1 MTTVYLVG
9 AGPGD
14 PELITVKGQRLLA
27 EADSILYDELANPAL
42 LAVAPATA
50 ERIYVGKRS
59 GSHAATQDQI
69 AHWMIQRARRGL
81 RVVRLKGGDP
91 FLFGRGGEEVA
102 ALAAAGV
109 PCEVVPGIS
118 AANGATAA
126 AGIPLTQRGVAS
138 SVRLLSGHGES
149 PAPAYNKSET
159 LVYFMGLARVPD
171 IARDLRAQG
180 WPAAT
185 PAAVI
190 ERGTL
195 PGQRVVAGSLNK
207 IARQVRNARIT
218 SPALLVVGAVA
229 RAHKVRPQLT
239 VVPPPPS
246 GLILM
251 AHGSPLPAW
260 QRGVHKLAR
269 ELGGRA
275 AFLPPVAPSLGDAIA
290 EAVACGDRRLIVVP
304 YFLAPGLHVTRD
316 IPDLIEAERA
326 RFPEVSITLSACLE
340 GHAALRTAVLARL
353 AETTSSTPI
362 NAVKSKDG
370 SLGCGVVAGGSRVR
384 ARSES
389 AR

>member
-42 LAVAPATA
+42 LALAPATA

-59 GSHAATQDQI
+59 GSHAATQEQI
-69 AHWMIQRARRGL
+69 AHWMVDRARRGL

-126 AGIPLTQRGVAS
+126 AGIPLTQRGIAS

-149 PAPAYNKSET
+149 PAPAYDQRET
-159 LVYFMGLARVPD
+159 LVYFMGLARVAA

-180 WPAAT
+180 WPAST
-185 PAAVI
+185 PVAVI

-195 PGQRVVAGSLNK
+195 PGQRVVAGTLNA
-207 IARQVRNARIT
+207 IARLVRAAHVA
-218 SPALLVVGAVA
+218 SPALLVVGNVA
-229 RAHKVRPQLT
+229 KIPALRPHLA
-239 VVPPPPS
+239 VVPAPAP

-251 AHGSPLPAW
+251 AHGSPLAAW

-275 AFLPPVAPSLGDAIA
+275 AFLPPVSPSLGDAVA
-290 EAVACGDRRLIVVP
+290 AAVGGGERRLVVVP

-316 IPDLIEAERA
+316 IPQLIEAVRA
-326 RFPEVSITLSACLE
+326 RFPKVSITLAACLE

-353 AETTSSTPI
+353 AETAGHKVESGH
-362 NAVKSKDG
+362 G
-370 SLGCGVVAGGSRVR
+370 SLAFGAVASRSRLR
-384 ARSES
+384 ARSKS
-389 AR
+389 AG